1 MRAQES
7 EELAKLKSL
16 KMTVLGPEN
25 GLKLDAFK
33 ASVGKLVNEKFA
45 AKYGEL
51 YKEIA
56 AIK

>member
-16 KMTVLGPEN
+16 KMTVIGPEN